1 MQYKYYWL
9 YACEFVNQVLD
20 MYILKNFPYRHQA
33 WLPAQQ
39 ASLIPV
45 KKVITI
51 ANCKS
56 CSSYP
61 DILIIIDPV

>member
-1 MQYKYYWL
+1 
-9 YACEFVNQVLD
+9 
-20 MYILKNFPYRHQA
+20 MYILKKFPYRHQA

-45 KKVITI
+45 KKVINI

-56 CSSYP
+56 GSSYP
-61 DILIIIDPV
+61 DILIIVDPV